1 MSDVT
6 CSETKTAARREG
18 GRAGG
23 RERGRRREGG
33 WNNLNKTEGQSN
45 NKMSIS
51 PLPVPDVNF
60 LFLQTCSAVRTR
72 GGVAAGFK

>member
-1 MSDVT
+1 MFRD
-6 CSETKTAARREG
+6 KDGGAQKREG
-18 GRAGG
+18 
-23 RERGRRREGG
+23 RGEEGREGG

-60 LFLQTCSAVRTR
+60 LFLQTCSAVRIR
-72 GGVAAGFK
+72 GGVVAGFK